1 MTLQK
6 NAGAVRRFAKLA
18 RFGAWLQN
26 LPNKIVPP
34 PFRLIQIGSAF
45 WQSRALYV
53 AARLDIAGALAGGE
67 ASIETLAERVA
78 ADADALYRLLRM
90 LAAMGVFEEVAD
102 RRFKNN
108 KLSSCLRPD
117 HPNSVRAM
125 VLMHNSPAI
134 SRPWFEQL
142 EQGVRSGGVPFESVH
157 GQAFYDYMDDHPEFD
172 ALFAQAMD
180 SVEALAG
187 DSFATDFDW
196 SRFERIIDVGGSKGT
211 KSLAILKR
219 HPQLKALVA
228 DREQVIQGAA
238 QFWQEKGE
246 GAALQ
251 RMSFEGCD
259 LLKAV
264 PKAHSGKDIYLLSA
278 VLHGFDDDTCVT
290 VLRNVA
296 QASADSGA
304 AIAVM
309 EMVMPDSPTD
319 IATAAFDMQMF
330 VNTRGRE
337 RTLAEWRRLFDA
349 SGLVLQE
356 VVSLRT
362 FGKILVLR
370 AAHCASPV

>member
-1 MTLQK
+1 MTLQN

-26 LPNKIVPP
+26 LPNKLVPA
-34 PFRLIQIGSAF
+34 PFRLIQIGSAY

-53 AARLDIAGALAGGE
+53 AARLDLAGALAEGE
-67 ASIETLAERVA
+67 ASAQTLADRVG
-78 ADADALYRLLRM
+78 ADADAIYRLLHM
-90 LAAMGVFEEVAD
+90 LAALGVFEEVSP
-102 RRFKNN
+102 RRFQNN

-117 HPNSVRAM
+117 HPQSVRAM
-125 VLMHNSPAI
+125 VLMHNSPEM

-142 EQGVRSGGVPFESVH
+142 EQGVRYGGVPFELAH
-157 GQAFYDYMDDHPEFD
+157 GQAFYAYMDNHPEFD

-187 DSFATDFDW
+187 DSFVTDLDW
-196 SRFERIIDVGGSKGT
+196 SRFERIIDVGGSKGA

-219 HPQLKALVA
+219 HPQLTALVA
-228 DREQVIQGAA
+228 DREQVIRGAA

-251 RMSFEGCD
+251 RMRFEACD
-259 LLKAV
+259 LLQAV
-264 PKAHSGKDIYLLSA
+264 PKAQSGKDIYLLSA

-296 QASADSGA
+296 QASADSSA

-319 IATAAFDMQMF
+319 IAAASFDMQMF

-370 AAHCASPV
+370 AVHSTGKA

>member
-1 MTLQK
+1 M
-6 NAGAVRRFAKLA
+6 
-18 RFGAWLQN
+18 
-26 LPNKIVPP
+26 
-34 PFRLIQIGSAF
+34 
-45 WQSRALYV
+45 
-53 AARLDIAGALAGGE
+53 
-67 ASIETLAERVA
+67 
-78 ADADALYRLLRM
+78 
-90 LAAMGVFEEVAD
+90 
-102 RRFKNN
+102 
-108 KLSSCLRPD
+108 
-117 HPNSVRAM
+117 
-125 VLMHNSPAI
+125 
-134 SRPWFEQL
+134 
-142 EQGVRSGGVPFESVH
+142 
-157 GQAFYDYMDDHPEFD
+157 
-172 ALFAQAMD
+172 
-180 SVEALAG
+180 
-187 DSFATDFDW
+187 
-196 SRFERIIDVGGSKGT
+196 
-211 KSLAILKR
+211 
-219 HPQLKALVA
+219 
-228 DREQVIQGAA
+228 
-238 QFWQEKGE
+238 
-246 GAALQ
+246 
-251 RMSFEGCD
+251 
-259 LLKAV
+259 